1 MNDKIPV
8 LVLAFNRAD
17 HVEMAMQAIREYKP
31 DRLYLECDGA
41 RLHKQGEKDAVEA
54 TRKAMLDAVDW
65 PCEVKT
71 LFRQENLGCAKA
83 VYGAITWFF
92 EREEYGV
99 IIEDDVVVGQGFFRL
114 CEILLPRYKNDE
126 RIMEISAENHYPKLQ
141 NANTYFY
148 TIDFKCWG
156 WASWARAWKHM
167 DMSMSKWPEQSLF
180 KLIRPFGIFKGCMMY
195 YYWNRTYK
203 NIHKC
208 TSWATRWAFAI
219 FAENG
224 LCIIPGDNLALNI
237 GMDGG
242 AHYEHGDVNPYAH
255 LKIGAL
261 YEPIRYNDDIKLD
274 LHQQKLCNKDFF
286 RVRMIG
292 LRKKIRRIFH

>member
-1 MNDKIPV
+1 MV
-8 LVLAFNRAD
+8 
-17 HVEMAMQAIREYKP
+17 
-31 DRLYLECDGA
+31 
-41 RLHKQGEKDAVEA
+41 
-54 TRKAMLDAVDW
+54 
-65 PCEVKT
+65 
-71 LFRQENLGCAKA
+71 
-83 VYGAITWFF
+83 F
-92 EREEYGV
+92 EQEEYGV

-126 RIMEISAENHYPKLQ
+126 CIMEISAENHYPEPQ

-156 WASWARAWKHM
+156 WATWARAWKHM
-167 DMSMSKWPEQSLF
+167 DMSMSKWPDQSLF
-180 KLIRPFGIFKGCMMY
+180 KLIRPFGVFKGCMMY

-203 NIHKC
+203 NIHKS

-255 LKIGAL
+255 LTIGAL
-261 YEPIRYNDDIKLD
+261 HEPIVYNDDIKLD
-274 LHQQKLCNKDFF
+274 LFQQKLCNKDFF